1 MSEAS
6 DVVDLVTYVW
16 ARHRSRMAGLTDEEW
31 AWLPT
36 GDQQL
41 GLRWRLDHIAET
53 LSDSRNST
61 WLGVGEATLVAGS
74 APSAA
79 DALECGERAV
89 AAWGDLLLQMG
100 DAALAAELG
109 PTAGTFATSSRR
121 SFVLHIVD
129 ELIH

>member
-6 DVVDLVTYVW
+6 DVVDLVTYAW

-36 GDQQL
+36 GDQRL

-53 LSDSRNST
+53 LSDSRNSTWLPGGGGTPPSRSAPPAAAPTAGPLSAPRNST

-89 AAWGDLLLQMG
+89 AAWCDLLL
-100 DAALAAELG
+100 
-109 PTAGTFATSSRR
+109 
-121 SFVLHIVD
+121 
-129 ELIH
+129 